1 MPTGSCDWTA
11 ANTRAPERRRRSNDG
26 APRSLANLRRARRV
40 AEIAAGTSP
49 DARNKWRWVWRAHR
63 HGYSLPWSL
72 TLLGRCYRPR
82 KKPPCRAASKILAV
96 SLLALDRRT
105 SAAARS
111 GRPTPRTAAT
121 GRRLLRLRRSEEHT
135 SELQSRLHLVCRL

>member
-1 MPTGSCDWTA
+1 H
-11 ANTRAPERRRRSNDG
+11 
-26 APRSLANLRRARRV
+26 ANLLPSPPRRA
-40 AEIAAGTSP
+40 S
-49 DARNKWRWVWRAHR
+49 DL
-63 HGYSLPWSL
+63 S
-72 TLLGRCYRPR
+72 RCYRPR

-121 GRRLLRLRRSEEHT
+121 GRRLLRLREAQVGVTAFSDSYSHASDERETMLNGDRRSKTLSHEMFRT
-135 SELQSRLHLVCRL
+135 ATGSILFLHYSP